1 MNRRTFDPHAVQKFT
16 MDDVTEWMELSGFE
30 MADVVN
36 EEHAPEAKLGGVG
49 FTRAPKGASLDFEF
63 KYDEVGIVLKGRC
76 TVRSRGTIV
85 TAKAGEL
92 VYLPAGTP
100 GKFHVDEDAELVYVA
115 STPYGEASREGR
127 AALLKDAER

>member
-1 MNRRTFDPHAVQKFT
+1 MG
-16 MDDVTEWMELSGFE
+16 DVTEWMELSGFE
-30 MADVVN
+30 MADMVN
-36 EEHAPEAKLGGVG
+36 EEHAPEAKLGEVG
-49 FTRAPKGASLDFEF
+49 FTRGASLDFEF

-85 TAKAGEL
+85 TAKTGEV

-127 AALLKDAER
+127 SALLKDGRAVVAQ